1 LKTRIGVIMYQ
12 TSTSKGQELVAQR
25 MVRYFRRL
33 GNEAY
38 LIASVYHDGKE
49 TISENSIGEK
59 DYILTEDEELGIP
72 IIRVGSFTSR
82 YPPRR
87 VLFKD
92 SIHTLERIVNDFKL
106 NVLITHS
113 TLWNGPED
121 AAKFVEWRRN
131 IKAFGGYQDPLIFCH
146 MSHFQEPSPR
156 RYSLVERSFRIAWN
170 KVSLQTILRVANLV
184 LVVTPYEEKAKVD
197 LGASREKCVLFPG
210 GIDDYTFLTFASS
223 NPADLMQQ
231 WPIPRDAKIVTYIG
245 TIEERKNP
253 KGILDVAEKLADRK
267 DIHFVLA
274 GRGDSKYASEVKQRA
289 ATLSNVTYLGEIS
302 EKEKVQLVEL
312 SYLNILLSRMEALGL
327 TQLEFMFR
335 GVPIIT
341 SGTGGQSWIVENGKE
356 GIHVKGADD
365 TEGAAR
371 AIVELVD
378 NGAKRNKL
386 SVNAKKKAEPF
397 TLTELIEKLNS
408 SISKEMEKETGL
420 AELPSEVRDTLEEP
434 EVILRTY
441 SHGTQRVAAT
451 TKRVFIQTGRLSR
464 NTIEIP
470 YSKITSIQHTSKYS
484 WKVLLIGAAISVLM
498 FTQHYVS
505 PIISRTITSKI
516 TSTLTT
522 ISPPILNMNWPY
534 ILSTIWI
541 LPIFLAVIIFLTTGR
556 TGYGLEGATQKPI
569 YLPRPFR
576 DAITFIR
583 DMQKGNQP
591 TNAVDVP
598 DSVEEQA
605 AE

>member
-1 LKTRIGVIMYQ
+1 MKTRIGVIMYQ